1 MANVDTEDNGD
12 GGEATVQEGKKRV
25 QVTKRLWLLGD
36 KETKD
41 PREADG
47 LSIEVLGYEPIVIK
61 MDSFEAPVR
70 NACELFGMN
79 IVLTNTMGGLR
90 GEEAYE
96 AISARLET
104 LESGEWVSRKGAT
117 GPRLGLLAE
126 AVVAAMAKAGQT
138 RDLEETKQK
147 LKEKGDEGRKA
158 VLENKSIKAE
168 YDRLR
173 AEAMAAKAAESAK
186 AAGDGQEDLAAL
198 GL

>member
-1 MANVDTEDNGD
+1 MANTDTEDNGD
-12 GGEATVQEGKKRV
+12 GGEAAVQEGKKRV
-25 QVTKRLWLLGD
+25 QVTKRLWLIGSD
-36 KETKD
+36 ETKD

-47 LSIEVLGYEPIVIK
+47 LSIEVIGFEPIVIK
-61 MDSFEAPVR
+61 MADFDAPVR

-79 IVLTNTMGGLR
+79 IVLTNTMGGLK

-104 LESGEWVSRKGAT
+104 LQSGEWVSRKGAT

-138 RDLEETKQK
+138 RDLEQTKK
-147 LKEKGDEGRKA
+147 TLKEKGDEGRTEILK
-158 VLENKSIKAE
+158 NKQIKAE

-186 AAGDGQEDLAAL
+186 AAGDSQEDLAAL